1 MQLLNRFLYKIGRK
15 KYKRQGY
22 TTVRFRYDWQ
32 ADEDVIVH
40 LAEYKVFG
48 VYSFCHITH
57 VSNWT
62 KRFSP
67 YVLQFRYYPSEKIV
81 WVDNA

>member
-1 MQLLNRFLYKIGRK
+1 MQLINRFLYKIGRK
-15 KYKRQGY
+15 KYNRQGY
-22 TTVRFRYDWQ
+22 TVVRFRYDWKP
-32 ADEDVIVH
+32 DEDVIVH

-48 VYSFCHITH
+48 LYSFSHIIY

-67 YVLQFRYYPSEKIV
+67 YVLQFRYYPSAKIQ
-81 WVDNA
+81 WVDNI